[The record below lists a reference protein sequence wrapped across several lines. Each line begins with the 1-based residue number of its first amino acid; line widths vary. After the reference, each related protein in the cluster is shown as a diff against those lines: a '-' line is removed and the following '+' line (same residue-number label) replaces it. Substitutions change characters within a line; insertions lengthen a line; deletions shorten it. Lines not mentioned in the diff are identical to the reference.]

1 LQHFKDE
8 VAQRN
13 LQVLVE
19 AAIEKET
26 LAVNESTT
34 PLKKPIIAKRKNS
47 IVPNEDPPSI
57 RKSMRLSVKVT
68 K

>member
-1 LQHFKDE
+1 MQHFQDE

-26 LAVNESTT
+26 LIAKESIA
-34 PLKKPIIAKRKNS
+34 PLKKLVTAKRKKPV
-47 IVPNEDPPSI
+47 VPKEGPPSP
-57 RKSMRLSVKVT
+57 RKSVRLSARLMK
-68 K
+68 